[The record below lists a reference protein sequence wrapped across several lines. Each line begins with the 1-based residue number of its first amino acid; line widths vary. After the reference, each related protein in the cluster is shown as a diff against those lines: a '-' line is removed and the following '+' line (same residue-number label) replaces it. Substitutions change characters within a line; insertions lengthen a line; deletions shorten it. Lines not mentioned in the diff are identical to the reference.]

1 MRWAVV
7 FVAIRRSCV
16 KQEPV
21 VVVVRKTGTCGAACC
36 GGRGYGPFE
45 RLKRENPLTRRL
57 EQVWPPPT
65 FLFYARTITTED
77 MLAVPRLAG

>member
-7 FVAIRRSCV
+7 FVAIRNGCV

-21 VVVVRKTGTCGAACC
+21 VVVVRKTGTYGAACC
-36 GGRGYGPFE
+36 GGRGYGPLE
-45 RLKRENPLTRRL
+45 RLRRENPLPRMP

-65 FLFYARTITTED
+65 FLFYARTTTTEV
-77 MLAVPRLAG
+77 MPEVPRLAG